1 MVYDLVIIGN
11 GPAGLTSAI
20 YAARSN
26 MKVVV
31 IGNGLEG
38 GQIAT
43 TSEVANYPGY
53 QFISGPVLA
62 KEMYEQAKGFGA
74 EFIQDNINDVDFSND
89 IKKVFG
95 VNNDYEARSVI
106 IATGAKPR
114 KLNIPGEF
122 EFTGNGVGYCATC
135 DGRFF
140 KGLEVYCVGAGYS
153 AAEEAMYLTKFARK
167 VTIVARE
174 PKFTCAKSI
183 ADKVKNHPKIE
194 VLFNTEMLEINGTD
208 SIKSTVL
215 KNVITGKTWT
225 VNADKK
231 DETFGVFMFIGYI
244 PQSEIFRGKVPMTD
258 AGYIITNENMETEI
272 EGVYAAGDLRPKLL
286 KQVVTAVADGA
297 IAVTS
302 SEHYINNKFGS
313 IIGVEEK
320 PVEKEIVQE
329 EKNQSEKKSKLLT
342 DDIRAQLKGIFS
354 KLSSKIT
361 LATIIDEQNP
371 KSLELKDLLEDIYLL
386 SDKIDLTSYKKG
398 EKPEF
403 EKQIHA
409 DKYPVVAFL
418 NSEGNYS
425 GIKYHG
431 IPGGHELNSFVLAIY
446 NLAGPGQPISDELI
460 LKIDD
465 IKIPTNIKIGVS
477 LSCHHCPE
485 VVTNSQRIASLNN
498 NIEAEMIDLNLY
510 EDIRSKFNI
519 KSVPALIIND
529 ESVYFGSK
537 NIDEILELI
546 KKNS

>member
-1 MVYDLVIIGN
+1 MIYDLVIIGN
-11 GPAGLTSAI
+11 GPAGLTAAI
-20 YAARSN
+20 YAARAN

-53 QFISGPVLA
+53 KFISGPDLA

-74 EFIQDNINDVDFSND
+74 EFIQDTINDVNFLED
-89 IKKVFG
+89 IKQIFG
-95 VNNDYEARSVI
+95 ISNNYEARSVI

-140 KGLEVYCVGAGYS
+140 TGLEVYCIGAGYS
-153 AAEEAMYLTKFARK
+153 AAEEAMYLTKFAKK
-167 VTIVARE
+167 VIIIARE
-174 PKFTCAKSI
+174 PEFTCAKSI

-208 SIKSTVL
+208 SIKSAVL
-215 KNVITGKTWT
+215 KNVITGKTWS
-225 VNADKK
+225 VKADEK
-231 DETFGVFMFIGYI
+231 DETFGVFMFIGYM
-244 PQSEIFRGKVPMTD
+244 PQSEIFRGKIPMTD

-313 IIGVEEK
+313 IIGIEENHK
-320 PVEKEIVQE
+320 DITKEK
-329 EKNQSEKKSKLLT
+329 KTMNEKKSDLLT
-342 DDIRAQLKGIFS
+342 DDIREQLRGIFS
-354 KLSSKIT
+354 KLSTKIT
-361 LATIIDEQNP
+361 LATVVDETNA
-371 KSLELKDLLEDIYLL
+371 KSLELNDLLEDVYLL
-386 SDKIDLTSYKKG
+386 SDKIDLISYKKN
-398 EKPEF
+398 ENLDF

-418 NSEGNYS
+418 DSKGTYS

-446 NLAGPGQPISDELI
+446 NLAGPGQPISDEMT
-460 LKIDD
+460 LKITD
-465 IKIPTNIKIGVS
+465 IKEKVNIKIGVS

-485 VVTNSQRIASLNN
+485 VVTNSQRIASLNK
-498 NIEAEMIDLNLY
+498 NIEAEMIDLSIY

-529 ESVYFGSK
+529 SKVYFGSK

-546 KKNS
+546 KEN